1 MLAFLAE
8 WLTDESKLHLI
19 SSLSNWR
26 RFLPTPAELSF
37 TYSKSTIETLE
48 KGVKYV

>member
-1 MLAFLAE
+1 MLAFFAE

-19 SSLSNWR
+19 FSLSNWR